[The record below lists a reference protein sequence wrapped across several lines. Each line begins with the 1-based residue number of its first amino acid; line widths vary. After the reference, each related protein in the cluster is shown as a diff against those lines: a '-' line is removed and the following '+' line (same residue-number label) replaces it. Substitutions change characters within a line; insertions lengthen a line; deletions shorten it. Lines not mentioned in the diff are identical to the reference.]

1 MTGTG
6 GADTGFL
13 RALPRVLRDLAS
25 MLSGT
30 SKKKYRT
37 QLYSFENML
46 QLQKVNSIKDMCL
59 KLGLA
64 ELSNEATNLM
74 TKFDQTQE
82 DEEVNQPIY
91 FTGAI
96 WVVAKSRKVS
106 IEKTKILELATTGNW
121 PTFEAVVTMMK
132 KLHDTN
138 SLLNSTKKPK
148 RKHVYQEI
156 IDNINEKNAQEEY
169 QMSEDDGSDDE
180 EYEVWHERMI
190 NMAREEIKLASKKAK
205 YEAGKK

>member
-1 MTGTG
+1 
-6 GADTGFL
+6 
-13 RALPRVLRDLAS
+13 